1 MINSL
6 ICTLDM
12 LWMYATCDACVGC
25 MHAVFNA
32 WKGMY
37 ATCDACVGCMHAVF
51 DVWKG
56 MPYVHVWR
64 VEVHA

>member
-1 MINSL
+1 
-6 ICTLDM
+6 
-12 LWMYATCDACVGC
+12 

>member
-12 LWMYATCDACVGC
+12 LW
-25 MHAVFNA
+25 
-32 WKGMY
+32 MY